1 MFETQRFIDEC
12 REAIAGSDAQDA
24 VREIVARA
32 VSQPGAI
39 LTALGEPALAGV
51 HTLHKSDEL
60 TVLNLVWGP
69 QMDLHP
75 HDHRMWAVIGI
86 YGGREDNTFWSRS
99 ADGLTRQRMKTLE
112 RGDAVSLGEKV
123 IHSVHNP
130 LQQLTAAL
138 HVYGG
143 NFFDTPRSEWDA
155 LTLEEHPYSVEHTM
169 QAFEASNALLR
180 AKPAA
185 AGI

>member
-12 REAIAGSDAQDA
+12 REALADGDAQAA

-39 LTALGEPALAGV
+39 LKALGEPTLAGV
-51 HTLHKSDEL
+51 HTLHKSDDL

-69 QMDLHP
+69 QMDLFP

-99 ADGLTRQRMKTLE
+99 KDGLVRQRTKTLD
-112 RGDAVSLGEKV
+112 RGDAVPLGEKV
-123 IHSVHNP
+123 IHSVRNP

-143 NFFDTPRSEWDA
+143 NFFETPRSEWDVV
-155 LTLEEHPYSVEHTM
+155 TLEERAYSVQHTM
-169 QAFEASNALLR
+169 EAFEASNALLR
-180 AKPAA
+180 AKPTA
-185 AGI
+185 AGA

>member
-1 MFETQRFIDEC
+1 MFETQRFIEEC
-12 REAIAGSDAQDA
+12 REALTQADGQAA

-32 VSQPGAI
+32 VAQPEAI
-39 LTALGEPALAGV
+39 LRALGEPTLAGV
-51 HTLHKSDEL
+51 HTLHKSDDL

-99 ADGLTRQRMKTLE
+99 AGGLTRQRMKTLE
-112 RGDAVSLGEKV
+112 RGDAVPLGENV
-123 IHSVHNP
+123 IHSVRNP

-155 LTLEEHPYSVEHTM
+155 VTLEEHPYSVQHTM
-169 QAFEASNALLR
+169 EAFEASNARLR
-180 AKPAA
+180 AAPTGAR
-185 AGI
+185 G